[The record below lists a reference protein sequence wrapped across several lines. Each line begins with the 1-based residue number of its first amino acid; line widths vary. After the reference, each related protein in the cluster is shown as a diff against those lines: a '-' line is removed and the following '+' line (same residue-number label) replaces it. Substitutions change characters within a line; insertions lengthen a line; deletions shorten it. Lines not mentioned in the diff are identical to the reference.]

1 MCHNGHMAR
10 KTTARELHL
19 RTSSVLDEVVNGET
33 FIVEKRGLPV
43 AEIRPLS
50 RNPSTTRMPD
60 REKLL
65 RKLPMVRTD
74 SGRILEEDRT

>member
-1 MCHNGHMAR
+1 MAR
-10 KTTARELHL
+10 KTSVRELHL
-19 RTSSVLDEVVNGET
+19 RTSGIVGEVVNGET

-50 RNPSTTRMPD
+50 RNQATARMPN

-65 RKLPMVRTD
+65 RKLPVVHTD